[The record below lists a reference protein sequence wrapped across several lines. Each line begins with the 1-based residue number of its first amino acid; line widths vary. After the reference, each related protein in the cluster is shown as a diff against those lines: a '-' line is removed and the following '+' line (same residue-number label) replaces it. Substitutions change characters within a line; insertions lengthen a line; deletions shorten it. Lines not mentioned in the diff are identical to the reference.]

1 MNSSSRRSKVK
12 DGEGRRQGVGERK
25 DEGSLSEGVPEK
37 RDIGVGVPPE
47 LENGVY
53 ANFAVVHHT
62 QHEVTIDFCQLGTNP
77 GSPEESPMAK
87 VVSRV
92 HIPPTFV
99 TPLLKAVSE
108 NAFRREDALQR
119 LEKGDQDEF

>member
-1 MNSSSRRSKVK
+1 L
-12 DGEGRRQGVGERK
+12 
-25 DEGSLSEGVPEK
+25 DEGAPEK
-37 RDIGVGVPPE
+37 RNIGIGVPPE
-47 LENGVY
+47 LEDGVY

-77 GSPEESPMAK
+77 GPPDEPLMAK

-99 TPLLKAVSE
+99 GPLLQAISE
-108 NAFRREDALQR
+108 NAFRREDAIQQYG
-119 LEKGDQDEF
+119 EGDPDES

>member
-1 MNSSSRRSKVK
+1 MNSSARRLNEE
-12 DGEGRRQGVGERK
+12 DGEGRRWGIGERK
-25 DEGSLSEGVPEK
+25 DKSSLSEGAPEG
-37 RDIGVGVPPE
+37 RSIGINVPPE
-47 LENGVY
+47 LEDGVY

-77 GSPEESPMAK
+77 GTPEDPVAK

-99 TPLLKAVSE
+99 GPLLRAVSE

-119 LEKGDQDEF
+119 LEEGEADES